1 MPDHLSELEIA
12 FVAFGLTLLVFAVQ
26 GFVSVALE
34 GREVHIGRIA
44 PHLTNRISRS
54 LMIGSLLLF
63 VLSLVLGTAVALG
76 WSVKIIGSLAG
87 IGAIILG
94 LMLAP
99 YKEGFVGS
107 EAHFDDRND
116 GVPW

>member
-1 MPDHLSELEIA
+1 MIA
-12 FVAFGLTLLVFAVQ
+12 ITLGV
-26 GFVSVALE
+26 GIALQ
-34 GREVHIGRIA
+34 
-44 PHLTNRISRS
+44 
-54 LMIGSLLLF
+54 
-63 VLSLVLGTAVALG
+63 
-76 WSVKIIGSLAG
+76 WSVRVIGSLAG
-87 IGAIILG
+87 VGAIVLA

>member
-1 MPDHLSELEIA
+1 MPKALSELEIA
-12 FVAFGLTLLVFAVQ
+12 FIAFGLTLLVFAVQ

-34 GREVHIGRIA
+34 GRELHVGRIA
-44 PHLTNRISRS
+44 PHLTGRI
-54 LMIGSLLLF
+54 
-63 VLSLVLGTAVALG
+63 SLVLMLGSALLLVLSIVLGTGIALN
-76 WSVKIIGSLAG
+76 WSVKLIGSLAG
-87 IGAIILG
+87 LGAIILAF
-94 LMLAP
+94 MLAP

>member
-1 MPDHLSELEIA
+1 MPSFLSPIEIGL
-12 FVAFGLTLLVFAVQ
+12 VAFALTLLIFAVQ
-26 GFVSVALE
+26 GFISVALE
-34 GREVHIGRIA
+34 GRELQVGRIA
-44 PHLTNRISRS
+44 PHLTNKISAS
-54 LMIGSLLLF
+54 LLIGSIVLLI
-63 VLSLVLGTAVALG
+63 LSLVLGTGVALG
-76 WSVKIIGSLAG
+76 WSVKVIGSLAG
-87 IGAIILG
+87 LGAIILA

>member
-1 MPDHLSELEIA
+1 MPDHLTELEIA
-12 FVAFGLTLLVFAVQ
+12 FVAFGLTLLIFAVQ

-34 GREVHIGRIA
+34 GRELHVGRIA
-44 PHLTNRISRS
+44 PHLTSRISIS
-54 LMIGSLLLF
+54 LMVGSGLLF
-63 VLSLVLGTAVALG
+63 VLSIVLGTGIALG
-76 WSVKIIGSLAG
+76 WSVKLLGSLAG
-87 IGAIILG
+87 IGAVILA

>member
-1 MPDHLSELEIA
+1 MPSFLSPVEIGL
-12 FVAFGLTLLVFAVQ
+12 VAFALTLLIFAVQ

-34 GREVHIGRIA
+34 GRELHVGRIA
-44 PHLTNRISRS
+44 PHLTNTISFS
-54 LMIGSLLLF
+54 LLIGSILLF
-63 VLSLVLGTAVALG
+63 VLSLVLGTGVALG
-76 WSVKIIGSLAG
+76 WSVKVIGSLAG
-87 IGAIILG
+87 LGAIILAF
-94 LMLAP
+94 MLAP

>member
-1 MPDHLSELEIA
+1 MPEALSELEIA
-12 FVAFGLTLLVFAVQ
+12 FVAFGLTLLIFAVQ

-34 GREVHIGRIA
+34 GREVHVGRIA
-44 PHLTNRISRS
+44 PHLTSRISAS
-54 LMIGSLLLF
+54 LAIGSFLLL
-63 VLSLVLGTAVALG
+63 VLSIVLGTGVALG

-87 IGAIILG
+87 IGAVLLA

>member
-1 MPDHLSELEIA
+1 MPSFLSPVEIGL
-12 FVAFGLTLLVFAVQ
+12 VAFALTLLIFAVQ

-34 GREVHIGRIA
+34 GREVHVGRIA
-44 PHLTNRISRS
+44 PHLTNRISLS
-54 LMIGSLLLF
+54 LLIGSLVLF
-63 VLSLVLGTAVALG
+63 VLSLVLGTGVALG
-76 WSVKIIGSLAG
+76 WSVKVIGSLAG
-87 IGAIILG
+87 LGAIILA

>member
-12 FVAFGLTLLVFAVQ
+12 FVAFGLTLLVFAAQ
-26 GFVSVALE
+26 GFISVALE
-34 GREVHIGRIA
+34 GRELHVGRIA
-44 PHLTNRISRS
+44 PHLTNRIGLS
-54 LMIGSLLLF
+54 LMLGSLLLF
-63 VLSLVLGTAVALG
+63 VLSLVLGTGVALG
-76 WSVKIIGSLAG
+76 WSVKVIGSLAG
-87 IGAIILG
+87 IGAVMLA

>member
-1 MPDHLSELEIA
+1 
-12 FVAFGLTLLVFAVQ
+12 V
-26 GFVSVALE
+26 
-34 GREVHIGRIA
+34 
-44 PHLTNRISRS
+44 
-54 LMIGSLLLF
+54 LF
-63 VLSLVLGTAVALG
+63 VIAITLGVGIALQ
-76 WSVKIIGSLAG
+76 WSVRVIGSLAG
-87 IGAIILG
+87 VGAIVLA

>member
-1 MPDHLSELEIA
+1 MPEALSELEIA

-34 GREVHIGRIA
+34 GRELHVGRIM
-44 PHLTNRISRS
+44 PHLTSRISTS
-54 LMIGSLLLF
+54 LMLGSIALL
-63 VLSLVLGTAVALG
+63 VLALVLGTGIGLG

-87 IGAIILG
+87 IGSVLLA